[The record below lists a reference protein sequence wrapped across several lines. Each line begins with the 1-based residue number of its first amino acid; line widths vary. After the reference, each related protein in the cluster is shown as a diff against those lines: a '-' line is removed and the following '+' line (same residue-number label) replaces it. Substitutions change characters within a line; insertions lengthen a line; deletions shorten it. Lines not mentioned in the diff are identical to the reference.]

1 MSSAAT
7 TPTSRGEGMRAA
19 VQRFGG
25 NMAAMVMPNIGAF
38 LAWGLI
44 TALFIPT
51 GWIPNEDLGEMVGPM
66 ITVLLPVLIGY
77 TGGRLVHGQRGAV
90 AGAAFP
96 VGGVV
101 GAGLGRFL
109 GGEVIA

>member
-25 NMAAMVMPNIGAF
+25 NLAAMVMPNIGAF

-44 TALFIPT
+44 TALFIET
-51 GWIPNEDLGEMVGPM
+51 GWIPNENLAEMVGP
-66 ITVLLPVLIGY
+66 IISVLLPVLIGY

-90 AGAAFP
+90 AGGLCP
-96 VGGVV
+96 MGGDVGTGV
-101 GAGLGRFL
+101 A
-109 GGEVIA
+109 